1 MTYEKII
8 KAIKACVEI
17 EDCSQC
23 PYKNNNLLD
32 TSCFS
37 KLFKETLDLI
47 NHQRAEIERLK
58 KIGTEADNF
67 ARAIC
72 NERML
77 KGKPVAD
84 YEDLQEYIKKAKAE
98 AIKEFAER
106 LKEESSI
113 ECDVSMGFGR
123 PCYEDAIP
131 IIAVDNLVKEMV
143 GDEND

>member
-1 MTYEKII
+1 MIDEEII
-8 KAIKACVEI
+8 KGLECCSIIKGGC
-17 EDCSQC
+17 
-23 PYKNNNLLD
+23 KNCLLHNRD
-32 TSCFS
+32 GSCTTILV
-37 KLFKETLDLI
+37 KNALDLI

-98 AIKEFAER
+98 AINEFAER
-106 LKEESSI
+106 LKTASYYEFEELIPSI
-113 ECDVSMGFGR
+113 MADK
-123 PCYEDAIP
+123 I
-131 IIAVDNLVKEMV
+131 DNLVKEMV
-143 GDEND
+143 GEEQCTNQK